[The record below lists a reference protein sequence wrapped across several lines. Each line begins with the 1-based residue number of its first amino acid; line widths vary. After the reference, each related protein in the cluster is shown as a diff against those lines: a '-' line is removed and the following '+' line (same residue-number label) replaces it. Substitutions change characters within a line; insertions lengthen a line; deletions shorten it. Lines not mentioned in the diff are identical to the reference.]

1 MHCRSGANST
11 VTRISKLRRRFRIWR
26 RHVKKRQGRICG
38 GGTPDPGV
46 TCRFAARPLGGKHP
60 DVAGSLEELAL
71 NSRPAAEYRLDQG
84 DFESPLP
91 VSVKQVVAKS

>member
-1 MHCRSGANST
+1 MAY
-11 VTRISKLRRRFRIWR
+11 
-26 RHVKKRQGRICG
+26 VKKRQGQ
-38 GGTPDPGV
+38 
-46 TCRFAARPLGGKHP
+46 FAEAEPLIRESLEIRRTALGGKHP

-71 NSRPAAEYRLDQG
+71 NFLDQG